1 MGSSQ
6 DIWNR
11 FEKWC
16 RLAILV
22 QEGGE
27 HVCKY
32 ILYTEMNVPK
42 GGKEMYR
49 HLKSYETRIKKSKMF
64 PYQKKAL
71 LPVNEDIDT
80 AKLDIALFTYIIQIL
95 DDPSKPNY
103 PRIEQ
108 LRFKRNELFHMKEDQ
123 RNMSEPEFDDHWNEV
138 SHLLT
143 ELITTFDMSTL
154 SKFKT
159 DNVFSN
165 PDQKQMLEAIL
176 VKGIVK

>member
-11 FEKWC
+11 FKKWC
-16 RLAILV
+16 RLSILV

-27 HVCKY
+27 YVCKH

-49 HLKSYETRIKKSKMF
+49 HLKSYETSIKKSKMF

-80 AKLDIALFTYIIQIL
+80 TKLDIALFTYIIQIL

-103 PRIEQ
+103 PRIEE

-123 RNMSEPEFDDHWNEV
+123 RNMSELEFDDHWNEV

-143 ELITTFDMSTL
+143 DLIATFDMSTL
-154 SKFKT
+154 NRIKS
-159 DNVFSN
+159 DNLFSN
-165 PDQKQMLEAIL
+165 PDQKEMLEAIL
-176 VKGIVK
+176 FQGNLK

>member
-6 DIWNR
+6 DIWNS

-27 HVCKY
+27 AVCKN
-32 ILYTEMNVPK
+32 ILKGMKVPE

-49 HLKSYETRIKKSKMF
+49 HLKSHETSIKKSKMF

-71 LPVNEDIDT
+71 LPFNEDIDT
-80 AKLDIALFTYIIQIL
+80 TKLDIALYTHIIQIL
-95 DDPSKPNY
+95 DDPIKPNY
-103 PRIEQ
+103 PKIEQ

-123 RNMSEPEFDDHWNEV
+123 RNMSKSEFDDRWNEV
-138 SHLLT
+138 SQLLT
-143 ELITTFDMSTL
+143 DLITTFDMSTL
-154 SKFKT
+154 NGFKS
-159 DNVFSN
+159 DNLFSN
-165 PDQKQMLEAIL
+165 ADQKKTLEDIL
-176 VKGIVK
+176 VKGSIK